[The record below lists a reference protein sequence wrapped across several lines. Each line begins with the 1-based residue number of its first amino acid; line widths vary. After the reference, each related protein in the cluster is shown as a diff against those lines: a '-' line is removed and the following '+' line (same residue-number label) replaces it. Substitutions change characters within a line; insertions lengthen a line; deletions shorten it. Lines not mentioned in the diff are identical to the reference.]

1 MVKSKALTVEEY
13 LAELPEDR
21 RAVIA
26 KVRQMILEH
35 LPAGYR
41 ESMNWG
47 MITYEIPLER
57 YPTTYNGQ
65 PLGYVALAA
74 QKNHYALYL
83 LGVYGDS
90 EQEAALRK
98 AYAEAGKRLDLGK
111 SCLRFRKLEDLL
123 MEPVAQIVAST
134 PPDAMI
140 ALYEASR
147 ER

>member
-1 MVKSKALTVEEY
+1 MVKSKASTVEEY
-13 LAELPEDR
+13 LAELPDDR
-21 RAVIA
+21 REIIA
-26 KVRQMILEH
+26 EVRKMILEH
-35 LPAGYR
+35 LPAGYQ
-41 ESMNWG
+41 ESVNWG

-57 YPTTYNGQ
+57 YPNTYNGQ

-98 AYAEAGKRLDLGK
+98 AYAEAGKRLDMGK

-147 ER
+147 RR

>member
-1 MVKSKALTVEEY
+1 MVKSEASTVEEY

-21 RAVIA
+21 RAVVA
-26 KVRQMILEH
+26 EVRRLILEN
-35 LPAGYR
+35 LPSGYR
-41 ESMNWG
+41 EGMNWG
-47 MITYEIPLER
+47 MITYEIPFER

-83 LGVYGDS
+83 LGVYADS
-90 EQEAALRK
+90 EQEMALRK
-98 AYAEAGKRLDLGK
+98 AYAEAGKRLDMGK
-111 SCLRFRKLEDLL
+111 SCLRFRKLDDLL
-123 MEPVAQIVAST
+123 TRPVAQIIAST

-147 ER
+147 KR